1 MTFYPLLLNYIE
13 TNDLLVEAYQEELRG
28 FYLNVDYLNNM
39 DSFLDRNILSLLKDE
54 NALNHFAGRV
64 ESNWWEL
71 DRHLAN
77 LKYLKQLFTERGNLD
92 STPDMPYNKD
102 IFRDYSNSK
111 IISKDW
117 IELRDYNIK
126 LKASIN
132 NSRPYNYRRIR

>member
-132 NSRPYNYRRIR
+132 NNRPYNYKRIR